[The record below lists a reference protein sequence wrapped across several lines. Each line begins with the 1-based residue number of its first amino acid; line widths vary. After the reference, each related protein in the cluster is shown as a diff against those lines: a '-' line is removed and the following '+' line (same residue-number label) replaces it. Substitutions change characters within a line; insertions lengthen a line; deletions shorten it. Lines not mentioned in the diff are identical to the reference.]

1 VYVAFN
7 PGWKRVCIWPLTDA
21 DKGTPPP
28 PQNENKDE
36 QAVMGPTHPWGETP
50 EKTEDP
56 VVAKETPA
64 YTTSEEAV
72 VTSYGSVPTQ
82 APDQPTMTTSWS
94 MLLIPTS
101 TQNIV
106 GHFTWDV
113 TAMETTWVPIE
124 VTVTPTFTEGPSETA
139 PIFPEDPAMT
149 TWESPPAQ
157 SESQNEN
164 SAPPAESNWVSD
176 PSAIPSESW
185 SAEQPAESNAEGG
198 GEGNEDDGAKEG
210 AST

>member
-1 VYVAFN
+1 MYVAFN

-36 QAVMGPTHPWGETP
+36 QAVLGPTHPRGETP
-50 EKTEDP
+50 EKTKDP
-56 VVAKETPA
+56 VVAEETPA

-139 PIFPEDPAMT
+139 PVPVTVRKERSAR
-149 TWESPPAQ
+149 
-157 SESQNEN
+157 SQTL
-164 SAPPAESNWVSD
+164 A
-176 PSAIPSESW
+176 
-185 SAEQPAESNAEGG
+185 
-198 GEGNEDDGAKEG
+198 
-210 AST
+210 